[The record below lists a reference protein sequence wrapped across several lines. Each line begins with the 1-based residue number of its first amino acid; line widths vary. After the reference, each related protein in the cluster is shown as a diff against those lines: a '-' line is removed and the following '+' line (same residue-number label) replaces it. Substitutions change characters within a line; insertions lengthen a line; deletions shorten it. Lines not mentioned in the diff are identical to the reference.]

1 MAKGA
6 TIFGTCYY
14 LYFLGFPMCLVFGQ
28 IYTVFI
34 QSMILHAC
42 GTMLRVINGFGNAYV
57 IWSSYEFFD
66 VVFGM
71 THDAP
76 H

>member
-1 MAKGA
+1 
-6 TIFGTCYY
+6 
-14 LYFLGFPMCLVFGQ
+14 MCLVFGQ
-28 IYTVFI
+28 IYTACI
-34 QSMILHAC
+34 RSMILHAC
-42 GTMLRVINGFGNAYV
+42 GTMLRVIDGFGNAYV